1 MTVTL
6 TVEPRDDA
14 CLAYANT
21 LSWRGRAAP
30 LEELGD
36 VGDLVR
42 WAAGSAGLG
51 AKVVGALE
59 SWARCASG
67 GGGRAFC
74 RGDCAARGDLSDL
87 PCPGLRRGGRGPGS
101 RGAEPCPGRGS
112 PASSGRPDMCW
123 FWLANRAAQEPRRRC
138 CWRRCCGR
146 RATFWPATGAGA
158 FACAPMSNACGCS
171 STRARPAPGAG
182 ATWPLAAIAPRRAAT
197 IGGPGPAALQ
207 ALPSAASSPEP
218 APAPAAGCP
227 SRARS

>member
-1 MTVTL
+1 MPVSPTPT
-6 TVEPRDDA
+6 P
-14 CLAYANT
+14 C
-21 LSWRGRAAP
+21 RGVAA
-30 LEELGD
+30 
-36 VGDLVR
+36 R
-42 WAAGSAGLG
+42 RRSRNWAMSAIWCGWLAGSAGLARGGRGRVRGLG
-51 AKVVGALE
+51 A
-59 SWARCASG
+59 RASG
-67 GGGRAFC
+67 CGGRAFC

-101 RGAEPCPGRGS
+101 RGAEPCPGRCS
-112 PASSGRPDMCW
+112 PASSARPRQVLAMAGRSRP
-123 FWLANRAAQEPRRRC
+123 QKPRRRC

>member
-1 MTVTL
+1 MPVSL
-6 TVEPRDDA
+6 TPTP
-14 CLAYANT
+14 C
-21 LSWRGRAAP
+21 RGVAA
-30 LEELGD
+30 
-36 VGDLVR
+36 R
-42 WAAGSAGLG
+42 RRSRNWAMSAIWCGGPPGRRGLPQR
-51 AKVVGALE
+51 
-59 SWARCASG
+59 SWARLEGWAP
-67 GGGRAFC
+67 AHP
-74 RGDCAARGDLSDL
+74 AAAEALFAEAIALREAIYRIFHALACGEAVADPDLAAL
-87 PCPGLRRGGRGPGS
+87 
-101 RGAEPCPGRGS
+101 
-112 PASSGRPDMCW
+112 
-123 FWLANRAAQEPRRRC
+123 NRALAAAPPRHRVGPAGAGFGWQIETAQKPRRRC